1 MQEVMEKRNDEL
13 QAEESADGPASPAE
27 AAEIGEN
34 LPAEPV
40 DSALARITAERD
52 EMKDKYLR
60 LAAEYDN
67 FRRRSLKERSELAER
82 AQAELLVKLL
92 DALDDLD
99 RVIEGGEKIAS
110 VADLLQAVQV
120 TDKKLWKEL
129 EKAGLEFVDPS
140 GVPFD
145 PAVHEAVSQIPAP
158 EEALAGQV
166 AAAFQV
172 GYRFKGILLRPARVQ
187 VYGDPA

>member
-1 MQEVMEKRNDEL
+1 MQEVMEKHNDGLPSEDI
-13 QAEESADGPASPAE
+13 AEEGVIPAE
-27 AAEIGEN
+27 AAPVGSV
-34 LPAEPV
+34 PAEPV
-40 DSALARITAERD
+40 DSALARVTAERD

-67 FRRRSLKERSELAER
+67 FRKRSLKERGELAER

-99 RVIEGGEKIAS
+99 RVIEGGEKIAN
-110 VADLLQAVQV
+110 VADLLSAVQV

-129 EKAGLEFVDPS
+129 EKAGLEFVEPA

-145 PAVHEAVSQIPAP
+145 PSVHEAVAQTAAP
-158 EEALAGQV
+158 DAAQAGQV
-166 AAAFQV
+166 AAVFQV